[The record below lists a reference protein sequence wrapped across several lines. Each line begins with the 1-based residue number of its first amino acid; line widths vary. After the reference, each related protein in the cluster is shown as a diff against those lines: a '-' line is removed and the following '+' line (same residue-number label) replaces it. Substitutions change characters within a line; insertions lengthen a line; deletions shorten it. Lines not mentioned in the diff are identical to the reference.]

1 MKFLITSNNGTIVLS
16 NIENEALKKNLQLC
30 SEEYERVDCPV
41 HNLTRRQGRILLN
54 RHYLYVTTLDNTI
67 TNKVFKH
74 NLNGIKIV
82 GKLID
87 FNLTNIKETEDK
99 KTRRL
104 KHNLINHNSNILQE
118 LYRLI
123 PQDSFKV
130 GNNHVD
136 VIQNLISSN
145 SKKAAFTYLKVLKSS
160 NLMKAEFEVYEM
172 FNTDDPYLDFYD
184 HQIHKVLILTL
195 NPFWLDLVENK
206 VNINIQAFYEKVR
219 IDYKSISVALSH
231 IFDNASKYLMPHS
244 EFNASFSSSDAS
256 IIVQF
261 DMTSLK
267 VEQDELQNIFTEF
280 NSGRWATKMKL
291 EGDGIGMFVIKKLVE
306 LNNGKIEFIANY
318 DNKSSVIFN
327 GVPYENNRIKIYLD
341 KSA

>member
-1 MKFLITSNNGTIVLS
+1 MKFLIVSNNGVFVLS
-16 NIENEALKKNLQLC
+16 NIDNETVKRDLQKC
-30 SEEYERVDCPV
+30 SVEYEKVNCEIYT
-41 HNLTRRQGRILLN
+41 TRRQGRIALN
-54 RHYLYVTTLDNTI
+54 GHLLYVTIFDNSI
-67 TNKVFKH
+67 TNKIFKH
-74 NLNGIKIV
+74 YLSGIKII
-82 GKLID
+82 GELID
-87 FNLTNIKETEDK
+87 FNLYNIKDSESK

-123 PQDSFKV
+123 PQDAFK
-130 GNNHVD
+130 GGSNHVD

-145 SKKAAFTYLKVLKSS
+145 SRKAAFTYLKVLKSS

-172 FNTDDPYLDFYD
+172 FNTDTPYLDFID
-184 HQIHKVLILTL
+184 HQIHKVVILTL

-206 VNINIQAFYEKVR
+206 VNINIQPFYEKVN

-244 EFNASFSSSDAS
+244 ELNLSFIGENEQ
-256 IIVQF
+256 IIIQF

-267 VEQDELQNIFTEF
+267 VEQDEVPNIFTEA
-280 NSGRWATKMKL
+280 NSGKWAKEMEL
-291 EGDGIGMFVIKKLVE
+291 EGDGVGMFVIKKLIE
-306 LNNGKIEFIANY
+306 LNKGTIEFVANY
-318 DNKSSVIFN
+318 DNNSSILLN
-327 GVPYENNRIKIYLD
+327 GIPYEKNRIKISLN